1 MCNIY
6 REQPSAT
13 VGGHY
18 LRCRAVIGARWGLPG
33 RTWRVWRLPPTHG
46 TLYHVSVYIFS
57 LYLCICVK
65 RLMCWG
71 VGEWTSGG
79 DTWRA
84 GRLGYTRCSP
94 PLHVRPPWFSKV
106 FGGRE
111 LRYLLLTIHF
121 EMFLNLWFMILKMDA
136 HFGRWHGPVEQKTN
150 NFDLER

>member
-94 PLHVRPPWFSKV
+94 PSPRQTSLIFESLWGDR
-106 FGGRE
+106 
-111 LRYLLLTIHF
+111 LRYFLLTIHF
-121 EMFLNLWFMILKMDA
+121 SLNLWYIILNMDA